1 MSSIEDEGGGDDTN
15 KADSDKD
22 FDNTKLRVDEIGG
35 GGGGGGGCRD
45 VSGVEGS
52 EENVSDTD

>member
-22 FDNTKLRVDEIGG
+22 FDNTKLHVDEI
-35 GGGGGGGCRD
+35 GGGGGGCRD

-52 EENVSDTD
+52 EENVPDTD